1 MSSANILS
9 VSLGDG
15 ENVNVQ
21 PQPKHSGTNA
31 DADAAEEGNIAT
43 PYAHGLTV
51 EECKDNLRGLGEQGL
66 GQCSN
71 ASMPPKENHDDD
83 AKQQDNNTINTGKK
97 ENNGQRAGDHDLN
110 QIETTESPS
119 SECSLSEIERKPPT
133 AGTDWSN
140 SAKEDRTILREN
152 KNCNAT
158 EKAETIRFNSE
169 NNTTSSS
176 TTFNESNTCIT
187 IEEEEKKAIDGE
199 NNGKRERAK
208 RKARG
213 KKGSEKRKKGSEKRA
228 ERKKGSGKKEGR
240 DREEKTH
247 HCDIIS
253 EERST
258 DKGQVD
264 QENTK
269 HTHQSESTGG
279 DQDLPQV
286 LLKDLYEK
294 AKDEPPTRPQGCYF
308 NEYNSAKIALEQRNS
323 NDLIYPPGRYFLH
336 INPFKERTKFQTVP
350 QPERERER
358 EREREK

>member
-15 ENVNVQ
+15 ENVKVQ

-51 EECKDNLRGLGEQGL
+51 EECKDNLGGLGEQGL
-66 GQCSN
+66 GQCAN
-71 ASMPPKENHDDD
+71 ASMSPKENHDD
-83 AKQQDNNTINTGKK
+83 AKQQDNNIMNAGKK
-97 ENNGQRAGDHDLN
+97 ENNGQKAGDLDLK

-119 SECSLSEIERKPPT
+119 SECSLSEIEPPT

-140 SAKEDRTILREN
+140 SADEDRTILREN
-152 KNCNAT
+152 SNCNVT
-158 EKAETIRFNSE
+158 EKAETIRFTSE
-169 NNTTSSS
+169 NNTTSS

-187 IEEEEKKAIDGE
+187 TVEEEEKKAIEGE
-199 NNGKRERAK
+199 SNGKRERAK

-269 HTHQSESTGG
+269 QTHHQSESSGG
-279 DQDLPQV
+279 DEDLPQV
-286 LLKDLYEK
+286 LLIDLCEK
-294 AKDEPPTRPQGCYF
+294 AKDEPPARSQGCCF
-308 NEYNSAKIALEQRNS
+308 NEYNSDKISLERRNS

-336 INPFKERTKFQTVP
+336 INPSYELLKKELNFKSTAA
-350 QPERERER
+350 
-358 EREREK
+358 